1 MATTYLQC
9 YGVSDDFIARSKTI
23 KKAWGINRKN
33 SWVKLGGYWKDS
45 GWNAVTENY
54 FVVKEI
60 DGQSVDDGEVAKKLQ
75 AIARDTIKRKYAE
88 HYSHNVVFFASD
100 SSAGY
105 EYPVLSPIQAAE
117 IDSGKQ
123 IFDYARLLR
132 YAFAAEYVYSIEP
145 GAASSEFP
153 QKQIFK
159 DLMHSPD
166 SGGLDI
172 IDTFSGASGLIAMAI
187 KVPAKKGL
195 EEEIIISYKG
205 TSNKGD
211 IVQDIE
217 LMMGNLVESD
227 EDWQKDAYDFYQRIS
242 QQYPPNQSSVI
253 DGYSVPKSSK
263 GYNVVLTGHSLG
275 AYTAVG
281 VGVRS
286 GVMTRV
292 YSSPATRLISKY
304 IYAFGNTMRLN
315 NAINF
320 IRRYDPV
327 ATVSGNHDENMVYF
341 PNVPGVNVINNHLL
355 TGIINDILI
364 PLTIDEKQSAL
375 PESVYITPDTAM
387 GSGLNSRVNYWG
399 DF

>member
-9 YGVSDDFIARSKTI
+9 YGISDDFIARSKTI
-23 KKAWGINRKN
+23 KKAWGINHNN

-60 DGQSVDDGEVAKKLQ
+60 NGQPIDDGDVAKKLQ
-75 AIARDTIKRKYAE
+75 DIARDTIKRKYAE
-88 HYSHNVVFFASD
+88 RYSNKVVFFASD

-105 EYPVLSPIQAAE
+105 EYPVLSPSQAAG

-123 IFDYARLLR
+123 IFDYTRLLR
-132 YAFAAEYVYSIEP
+132 YAFAADYVYSKEP
-145 GAASSEFP
+145 GAAPSEFA
-153 QKQIFK
+153 QNQMFK

-172 IDTFSGASGLIAMAI
+172 IDTFFGTSGLIAMAI
-187 KVPAKKGL
+187 KVPATKGL

-227 EDWQKDAYDFYQRIS
+227 EDWQKDAYDFYSKIS
-242 QQYPPNQSSVI
+242 QQYPPNRSSVL
-253 DGYSVPKSSK
+253 DGYRVPKSSK
-263 GYNVVLTGHSLG
+263 SYNLVLTGHSLG

-281 VGVRS
+281 VGVRT
-286 GVMTRV
+286 GVMARV

-315 NAINF
+315 NVINL

-341 PNVPGVNVINNHLL
+341 PNVPGANVINNHLL
-355 TGIINDILI
+355 TGMINDLLI
-364 PLTIDEKQSAL
+364 PLATKATQSGL
-375 PESVYITPDTAM
+375 PESVYITPDTAT
-387 GSGLNSRVNYWG
+387 GAGLNSRVNYWG